1 MFHVSLSHSIVVLG
15 TLAVGRA
22 LKFSLEIGIS
32 SAILEGDMEIVLN
45 AIKKSSPSVASFS
58 LLIQNT
64 KIVGEYFYSVIFSH
78 IRKNGNSVVYNFA
91 RVHLK

>member
-15 TLAVGRA
+15 ALAVGRA
-22 LKFSLEIGIS
+22 LKFSLEIRIS
-32 SAILEGDMEIVLN
+32 SAILEGDMEIVIN
-45 AIKKSSPSVASFS
+45 AIKESSPSVASFG
-58 LLIQNT
+58 LLIQDA

>member
-15 TLAVGRA
+15 ALAVGRA

-45 AIKKSSPSVASFS
+45 AISSVASFD
-58 LLIQNT
+58 LLIQDT

>member
-1 MFHVSLSHSIVVLG
+1 MFHVSLSHSIVVLRA
-15 TLAVGRA
+15 LAVGRA
-22 LKFSLEIGIS
+22 LKFSLEIRIS
-32 SAILEGDMEIVLN
+32 SAILEGDMEIVIN
-45 AIKKSSPSVASFS
+45 AIKESSPSVASFG
-58 LLIQNT
+58 LLIQDA